1 MTHAQEW
8 KVTFYNKHCSYGPPV
23 FLLVEAETE
32 EDAIETA
39 RDHTLNHTRPAPPYH
54 KNVYFEF
61 VKIEPYNRPRGRVI
75 G

>member
-1 MTHAQEW
+1 MSQTNEY

-23 FLLVEAETE
+23 FLLVEADTE

-39 RDHTLNHTRPAPPYH
+39 RDHTLNHTRPEPPYH
-54 KNVYFEF
+54 RNRYFEL
-61 VKIEPYNRPRGRVI
+61 VSIEQYTRPRGRVI